1 LNPTVRRYEA
11 LRDNPVLG
19 SQTHALYGMAGSQQ
33 PGYSWESPERFK
45 KHLAS
50 MSGVKTGALHGR
62 SSGVSASNGLVDGLA
77 DMLKGMIFG
86 SSTWPMTKFYFYVL
100 IGGIELGF
108 QTVEG
113 LEAEIGVIEYRDGDS
128 PLLAKERIP
137 GLVTYNKVTLKKGM
151 FANDTSAAGLFKEIA
166 TDRQYTKR
174 RSILIAMLD
183 HNHIPQFIWRYEGC
197 FITKFTP
204 ANLDAE
210 SESEIAVEEM
220 EFAGRSFTTET
231 LMGMAAGL
239 VGGALSGS
247 VSLPF

>member
-1 LNPTVRRYEA
+1 
-11 LRDNPVLG
+11 
-19 SQTHALYGMAGSQQ
+19 
-33 PGYSWESPERFK
+33 
-45 KHLAS
+45 

-62 SSGVSASNGLVDGLA
+62 TSGISPTSGGMIDGLA
-77 DMLKGMIFG
+77 DMLKGMVFG
-86 SSTWPMTKFYFYVL
+86 SGSWPMTKFYFYVL

-108 QTVEG
+108 QSVEG
-113 LEAEIGVIEYRDGDS
+113 LEAEIGVIEYRDGNS

-151 FANDTSAAGLFKEIA
+151 FASDTAAAGLFKEIA

-210 SESEIAVEEM
+210 SDSEIAVEEM

-231 LMGMAAGL
+231 LLGMAAGL
-239 VGGALSGS
+239 VGGALNGS

>member
-1 LNPTVRRYEA
+1 
-11 LRDNPVLG
+11 
-19 SQTHALYGMAGSQQ
+19 MAGSQQ
-33 PGYSWESPERFK
+33 PGYSWESPEKFK
-45 KHLAS
+45 SHLAA

-62 SSGVSASNGLVDGLA
+62 ASGVSPSNGLIGGLA
-77 DMLKGMIFG
+77 DMLKGLVFG
-86 SSTWPMTKFYFYVL
+86 SDSWPMTKFYFYVL

-108 QTVEG
+108 QSVEG
-113 LEAEIGVIEYRDGDS
+113 LEAEIGVIEYRDGNS
-128 PLLAKERIP
+128 PLLAKDKIP

-151 FANDTSAAGLFKEIA
+151 FASDTAAANLFKEIA

-231 LMGMAAGL
+231 LLGMAAGL
-239 VGGALSGS
+239 AGGAISGS
-247 VSLPF
+247 VNLSF